1 MPRLSS
7 KRMAITTGSLLML
20 CFLVL
25 TGCAATQVQQV
36 WKDQN
41 YQEGRLNNV
50 FVIAMVYNDTA
61 RRMFESE
68 FAKKLNGSGI
78 KAVESFRSIEMETLK
93 SAGLRDAAI
102 AKIRELGCDALLLSR
117 VVDSRTK
124 EEIIPGMTI
133 TTGFGMYGGAYVGA
147 SYSFNQPAAPTTQ
160 SYSHEQKFMGIETS
174 LFSARTEKL
183 LWAARS
189 ETRIEKSA
197 MEEIRPYVSL
207 IGGKLLSENMFR

>member
-1 MPRLSS
+1 MRRLSD
-7 KRMAITTGSLLML
+7 KGRAITAGSLLLLLSLFM
-20 CFLVL
+20 
-25 TGCAATQVQQV
+25 TGCAATQVKQV

-41 YQEGRLNNV
+41 YQEGRLNSV
-50 FVIAMVYNDTA
+50 FIVAMVYNDTA

-68 FAKKLNGSGI
+68 FAKQLNGRGI

-93 SAGLRDAAI
+93 SDGLRDAAI
-102 AKIRELGCDALLLSR
+102 AKMRELGSDALLMSR
-117 VVDSRTK
+117 VVDSRTT

-133 TTGFGMYGGAYVGA
+133 TAGFGMYGGAYVGA
-147 SYSFNQPAAPTTQ
+147 SYSFNQPSAPTTQ
-160 SYSHEQKFMGIETS
+160 SYSHEQKFLGIETS

-189 ETRIEKSA
+189 ETRIKTSP

-207 IGGKLLSENMFR
+207 IGGKLLGEKMFR